1 MIGKEARGEVN
12 KIFCLRAFKGRII
25 RKVMGG
31 GGAGDFRAASVF
43 FSLMFPLNEYFFCQD
58 VVHEYF
64 FSLK

>member
-12 KIFCLRAFKGRII
+12 KIFCLRAFKGRTI

-31 GGAGDFRAASVF
+31 GGGGFSSSISF

>member
-12 KIFCLRAFKGRII
+12 KIFCLRAFKGRTI

-31 GGAGDFRAASVF
+31 GGGFSSSISF
-43 FSLMFPLNEYFFCQD
+43 FSLTIPLNEYFFCQD

>member
-12 KIFCLRAFKGRII
+12 KIFCLRAFKGRTI

-31 GGAGDFRAASVF
+31 RGIFEQHQF

-64 FSLK
+64 FSSK